1 MNEKMSG
8 KEWETYQEKMDE
20 KMSGKKMGK
29 GYQERYLKD
38 GSMRKRLEKN
48 GVIMKKDWKS
58 VDIKKNGKS
67 FESGKNE
74 KNVYVRKWKNS
85 VLRNEK
91 KR

>member
-1 MNEKMSG
+1 MRKCQEKNGKGISG
-8 KEWETYQEKMDE
+8 KGFERRQYEEKT
-20 KMSGKKMGK
+20 G
-29 GYQERYLKD
+29 
-38 GSMRKRLEKN
+38 KN

-85 VLRNEK
+85 VLRNN
-91 KR
+91 